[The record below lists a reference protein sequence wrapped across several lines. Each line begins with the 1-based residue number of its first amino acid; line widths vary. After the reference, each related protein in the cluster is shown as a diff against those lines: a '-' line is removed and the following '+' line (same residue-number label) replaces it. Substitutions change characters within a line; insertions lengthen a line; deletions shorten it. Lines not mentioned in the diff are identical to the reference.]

1 MNLNPMTKVSLNMS
15 RLMPKLCTIMKKM
28 ILKNLSRIAA
38 AFAVCALA
46 LNAAAAP
53 KRVLVVTV
61 TYGFPHSSCST
72 AERILTELGQSSGLF
87 TVDVIR
93 SGPRPKEKADEA
105 KWEEKATREL
115 GAAMSAEGLKKY
127 DAVIF
132 ANTTGDLPLPDKE
145 AFLKWIASGKGFVG
159 MHSATDT
166 YSHHQPLDSYNRMIG
181 GEFKTHGAQAEVDA
195 VNMDSHHPAVA
206 HLPASFHVKDEIYI
220 LNGFVRSEVHGL
232 LTLDKHPNTRMPG
245 DYPIAWCKSV
255 GKGRV
260 FYTSLGHREDVW
272 DPNWKDAKGNRDNSP
287 EVALAYQKHIL
298 GGIKWALGLA
308 SGDAKP
314 QSTAAHLSAE
324 ETKAGFRPLFNGV
337 DLTGW
342 KLRRLDGP
350 KSWSAQ
356 NGMLVNELPEG
367 GHGTDLVTEEKFW
380 NFTVRYEY
388 MVPKKSN
395 SGFYLRGRHEIQIYD
410 DYDSQKAELG
420 GNGAIYNVKPVSQFV
435 SRKPGEWQ
443 QAEATI
449 IGNKVTLT
457 LNGVKVH
464 DNAEVNKATGS
475 ELDANLNDPGS
486 IFLQG
491 DHGAVAFR
499 NVRIKVLK

>member
-1 MNLNPMTKVSLNMS
+1 
-15 RLMPKLCTIMKKM
+15 
-28 ILKNLSRIAA
+28 
-38 AFAVCALA
+38 
-46 LNAAAAP
+46 
-53 KRVLVVTV
+53 
-61 TYGFPHSSCST
+61 
-72 AERILTELGQSSGLF
+72 
-87 TVDVIR
+87 
-93 SGPRPKEKADEA
+93 
-105 KWEEKATREL
+105 
-115 GAAMSAEGLKKY
+115 
-127 DAVIF
+127 
-132 ANTTGDLPLPDKE
+132 
-145 AFLKWIASGKGFVG
+145 
-159 MHSATDT
+159 
-166 YSHHQPLDSYNRMIG
+166 MIG

-195 VNMDSHHPAVA
+195 INQDRHHPAVA

-220 LNGFVRSEVHGL
+220 LNGFNRAEVHGL
-232 LTLDKHPNTRMPG
+232 LTLDKHPNTGAPG
-245 DYPIAWCKSV
+245 DYPISWCKNI
-255 GKGRV
+255 GKGRL

-272 DPNWKDAKGNRDNSP
+272 DPNWKDAKGNRDNP
-287 EVALAYQKHIL
+287 PAVAQAYQEHIM

-308 SGDAKP
+308 KGDGKP

-337 DLTGW
+337 DLAGW
-342 KLRRLDGP
+342 KYRRADGP

-367 GHGTDLVTEEKFW
+367 GHGTDLVTDEKFW

-395 SGFYLRGRHEIQIYD
+395 SGFYLRGRHELQIFD
-410 DYDSQKAELG
+410 DFDAHKAELG

-435 SRKPGEWQ
+435 SRKAGEWQ

-449 IGNKVTLT
+449 VGNKVSLT

-464 DNAEVNKATGS
+464 DNVEVNKATGS

-499 NVRIKVLK
+499 NVRIKMLK